1 MSKIVSR
8 KPAECWEEAYPIGN
22 GRFGAM
28 VSGGYEED
36 HLWLNEDSIWYGGP
50 RDRVNPE
57 ARGKLEEVRKLI
69 FSGRPDEAQ
78 EVLRYSFTAIPES
91 QRIYQPLADCLI
103 HMNGEVPYQSCSR
116 ELDLETAVCI
126 VLYETEKGGIR
137 KEYVASFPD
146 QLIAV
151 RFEALGEQ
159 RLNFDVKL
167 ERQNFQNTVM
177 ASETGKTE
185 IFLKGD
191 LGKDGLD
198 YVAGAA
204 VYVEREMDAKE
215 NNPEE
220 CGKKLL
226 KADLGEGT
234 AEVRGEYLVVRNAK
248 KAVLLLSGTSTFYEK
263 NPQKYVEELFTK
275 AQEKGYEK
283 LKTDHIADYR
293 RLFGTNRLQL
303 MADDAGNAD
312 AQTKQDEEKQSDGF
326 TTEERLERVR
336 KGEADLELITTYYD
350 FGRYLLIASSR
361 PGSLPA
367 TLQGIWNHRIQPPWE
382 SKYTINI
389 NTEMNYWPAMECGL
403 GECVEPLTTLLER
416 MKESGRKTADEMYG
430 CRGFLAHHNTDI
442 WADTAPQD
450 TYIPATYWVMGA
462 AWLSLVI
469 WEYYEYT
476 LDQEWLEK
484 HYDTLEQAVLF
495 FHDYLV
501 EDQGEYV
508 TCPSV
513 SPENTY
519 IMENGTHA
527 CVCAGPTMDNEIL
540 TDLFGAYLK
549 ASEILGR
556 QNEITERTE
565 KIKKKLPKIQIGKYG
580 QIMEWREDYEEQ
592 EPGHRHISQLYGL
605 FPSDQFNWET
615 PELLQAAEN
624 TLERRLSHGGGHTGW
639 SAAWLINL
647 YARLGKGQ
655 RAHEMLRKLLS
666 ESTFDTLMD
675 NHPHV
680 LGPVFQIDGNLGGV
694 SGIFQMLVQDY
705 NHKVRILPA
714 CPKEWKRGSFR
725 GIWLKGNAVLS
736 FSFNEEKV
744 FGSICARSDWD
755 GKLILGE
762 KEVKLSIKAGEEREF
777 SIERI

>member
-8 KPAECWEEAYPIGN
+8 KPAERWEEAYPIGN
-22 GRFGAM
+22 GRLGAM
-28 VSGGYEED
+28 ISGGYEED

-103 HMNGEVPYQSCSR
+103 HMKCEVPYQSCSR
-116 ELDLETAVCI
+116 ELDLETAVCT

-151 RFEALGEQ
+151 RLEALGEQ
-159 RLNFDVKL
+159 LLNFDVKL
-167 ERQNFQNTVM
+167 GRENFQDMV
-177 ASETGKTE
+177 TGHRE
-185 IFLKGD
+185 GDMPEVFLKGN
-191 LGKDGLD
+191 LGKGGSD
-198 YVAGAA
+198 YAAGAA
-204 VYVEREMDAKE
+204 VYVEPDMEAGQSREVQD
-215 NNPEE
+215 
-220 CGKKLL
+220 LL
-226 KADLGEGT
+226 KKQENGQREGLSHGT

-248 KAVLLLSGTSTFYEK
+248 KAVLLLAGTSTFYEEK
-263 NPQKYVEELFTK
+263 PQQKIEELFAK
-275 AQEKGYEK
+275 ARKKGFGN
-283 LKTDHIADYR
+283 LKEDHIADYR
-293 RLFGTNRLQL
+293 KLFGANQL
-303 MADDAGNAD
+303 KLWPEEEENAGA
-312 AQTKQDEEKQSDGF
+312 EEGELCL
-326 TTEERLERVR
+326 TTAERLECIRQ
-336 KGEADLELITTYYD
+336 GASDPELITDYYD
-350 FGRYLLIASSR
+350 FGRYLLISSSR

-367 TLQGIWNHRIQPPWE
+367 NLQGIWNHRMQPPWE

-389 NTEMNYWPAMECGL
+389 NIQMNYWPAMECGL
-403 GECVEPLTTLLER
+403 GECVEPLANLLER
-416 MKESGRKTADEMYG
+416 MKENGRRTAEKMYG
-430 CRGFLAHHNTDI
+430 CRGFVAHHNTDI

-462 AWLSLVI
+462 AWLSLII

-476 LDQEWLEK
+476 LDKEWLERY
-484 HYDTLEQAVLF
+484 YDILEQAVLF
-495 FHDYLV
+495 FHDFLV

-527 CVCAGPTMDNEIL
+527 CVCAGPAMDNEIL
-540 TDLFGAYLK
+540 TDLFGAYLG
-549 ASEILGR
+549 ASEVLGR
-556 QNEITERTE
+556 RNEITERTAE
-565 KIKKKLPKIQIGKYG
+565 IRAKLPQAKIGKYG

-615 PELLQAAEN
+615 PELLKAAEK
-624 TLERRLSHGGGHTGW
+624 TLERRLHFGGGHTGW
-639 SAAWLINL
+639 SAAWLVNL
-647 YARLGKGQ
+647 YARLGRGD
-655 RAHEMLRKLLS
+655 RAYEMLVKLLS
-666 ESTFDTLMD
+666 DSTFDTLMD

-705 NHKVRILPA
+705 NHKVRLLPA
-714 CPKEWKRGSFR
+714 CPSQWGSGRFS
-725 GIWLKGNAVLS
+725 GVHLKGNAVLS
-736 FSFNEEKV
+736 FSFDKEKLSGMV
-744 FGSICARSDWD
+744 RAQSDWE
-755 GKLILGE
+755 GCFILGE
-762 KEVKLSIKAGEEREF
+762 ECMELTVRAGEEKTFCMR
-777 SIERI
+777 RA

>member
-1 MSKIVSR
+1 M
-8 KPAECWEEAYPIGN
+8 
-22 GRFGAM
+22 
-28 VSGGYEED
+28 
-36 HLWLNEDSIWYGGP
+36 
-50 RDRVNPE
+50 
-57 ARGKLEEVRKLI
+57 
-69 FSGRPDEAQ
+69 
-78 EVLRYSFTAIPES
+78 
-91 QRIYQPLADCLI
+91 
-103 HMNGEVPYQSCSR
+103 
-116 ELDLETAVCI
+116 
-126 VLYETEKGGIR
+126 
-137 KEYVASFPD
+137 
-146 QLIAV
+146 
-151 RFEALGEQ
+151 
-159 RLNFDVKL
+159 
-167 ERQNFQNTVM
+167 
-177 ASETGKTE
+177 
-185 IFLKGD
+185 
-191 LGKDGLD
+191 
-198 YVAGAA
+198 
-204 VYVEREMDAKE
+204 
-215 NNPEE
+215 
-220 CGKKLL
+220 
-226 KADLGEGT
+226 
-234 AEVRGEYLVVRNAK
+234 
-248 KAVLLLSGTSTFYEK
+248 
-263 NPQKYVEELFTK
+263 EELFTK

-293 RLFGTNRLQL
+293 RLFGANRLQL
-303 MADDAGNAD
+303 MADDAGDAE
-312 AQTKQDEEKQSDGF
+312 AQTKQDEDEEKQSDGF

-336 KGEADLELITTYYD
+336 KGEIDLELITTYYD
-350 FGRYLLIASSR
+350 FGRYLLISSSR

-403 GECVEPLTTLLER
+403 GECVEPLTSLLER
-416 MKESGRKTADEMYG
+416 MKESGRKTAEEMYG

-462 AWLSLVI
+462 AWLSLII

-655 RAHEMLRKLLS
+655 RAHEMLKKLLS

-694 SGIFQMLVQDY
+694 SGIFQMLVQEY

-714 CPKEWKRGSFR
+714 CPKEWKRGSFQ
-725 GIWLKGNAVLS
+725 GVCLKGNAVLA

-744 FGSICARSDWD
+744 FGSICAKSDWN
-755 GKLILGE
+755 GNVILGE
-762 KEVKLSIKAGEEREF
+762 KVVKLSIKAGEEREF
-777 SIERI
+777 SMERI